1 MVTAFFFRIIRIV
14 PAYNNPIIRIMQVI
28 GLHLSNKHYVPWF
41 NICMTL
47 QLFFCFSGYI
57 LSSVGT
63 LQTGYLRLQALSQDE
78 GQDMR
83 SHVPTCS

>member
-28 GLHLSNKHYVPWF
+28 GLHLPNKHYVPWF

-47 QLFFCFSGYI
+47 NFFFA
-57 LSSVGT
+57 SVGIF
-63 LQTGYLRLQALSQDE
+63 LVLSVHCRP
-78 GQDMR
+78 G
-83 SHVPTCS
+83 TFAYKL